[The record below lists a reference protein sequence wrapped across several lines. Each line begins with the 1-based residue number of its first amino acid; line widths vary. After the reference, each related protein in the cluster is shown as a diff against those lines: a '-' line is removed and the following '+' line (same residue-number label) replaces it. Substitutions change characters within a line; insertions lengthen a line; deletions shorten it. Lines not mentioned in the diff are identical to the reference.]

1 MEFAT
6 FQDILILK
14 FKKIITSYM
23 QGFFLNIYLF
33 IYLKISFY
41 YNFLNK

>member
-23 QGFFLNIYLF
+23 QGFFLKIFIYLF
-33 IYLKISFY
+33 I
-41 YNFLNK
+41 